1 MYHCDHFSGDKA
13 VWRRMPMPGGRSRH
27 QLIPLPRHF
36 HLSGLT
42 ACITHPQGRC
52 ACVCFCVYVLAGE
65 GRKTRR
71 SRIMRISERQTGTL
85 RETLQVDLLDVEFP
99 NFVKIHLFL
108 TPSGYKNI
116 LCNAI

>member
-1 MYHCDHFSGDKA
+1 MHHSDHLSGDKA

-52 ACVCFCVYVLAGE
+52 VCVCLRAFVETSVGWREGE
-65 GRKTRR
+65 G
-71 SRIMRISERQTGTL
+71 
-85 RETLQVDLLDVEFP
+85 P
-99 NFVKIHLFL
+99 
-108 TPSGYKNI
+108 
-116 LCNAI
+116 

>member
-1 MYHCDHFSGDKA
+1 MHHSDHLSGDKA

-52 ACVCFCVYVLAGE
+52 VCVCVCVFACVCVLLWRQVWAGE
-65 GRKTRR
+65 RAKDRR
-71 SRIMRISERQTGTL
+71 DEGNYVRGRQTDKDFERNFAGRTG
-85 RETLQVDLLDVEFP
+85 EFS
-99 NFVKIHLFL
+99 NNVK
-108 TPSGYKNI
+108 S
-116 LCNAI
+116 A